1 MDNEIWDTIS
11 IYGYK
16 INIKSE
22 VDKNYDEDGLNDYE
36 KSYHDFLVTMQDYQ
50 DKFFNHNSTDDEIG
64 ANRFSLELL
73 MTTVDKDYEMG
84 NGDITVENQCIVV
97 IGIKNPTGNLKELAE
112 KHNSLLE
119 IFANKKE
126 MFSEYNIET
135 SPKFYS
141 GIPWVVSLDIN
152 SQDSFSD
159 SDEEDSSYNSSDYDE
174 SSSDEEETESSISY
188 TATSDD

>member
-1 MDNEIWDTIS
+1 MDSEIWDTIS

-16 INIKSE
+16 ITIKAE
-22 VDKNYDEDGLNDYE
+22 VDKNYDEEGLSDYE
-36 KSYHDFLVTMQDYQ
+36 KNYHTFLVKMQEYQ
-50 DKFFNHNSTDDEIG
+50 DKYFNHSSSDDEVG

-73 MTTVDKDYEMG
+73 MTTVDKSYEMG

-126 MFSEYNIET
+126 IFSDYKIDFEP
-135 SPKFYS
+135 SFYS
-141 GIPWVVSLDIN
+141 GIPWVVSLDIE
-152 SQDSFSD
+152 SDDFSEESESDTSYESSEYCDSSEEESSD
-159 SDEEDSSYNSSDYDE
+159 SSE
-174 SSSDEEETESSISY
+174 SNN
-188 TATSDD
+188 